1 MNMREYLC
9 RHMIVG
15 TFTAG
20 YICVD
25 AIVDDLEGFVGVV
38 NSNDYYISEIIMWDR
53 VAIGMDSKIGYGGP
67 ADPRA
72 ATEYYFS
79 ETFLS
84 KTFQSTDCP
93 DAYLHFISEC
103 MAKYPDHDLFP
114 SFTVVCK

>member
-1 MNMREYLC
+1 MKMREYLSQ
-9 RHMIVG
+9 HMIVG
-15 TFTAG
+15 TFLPE

-25 AIVDDLEGFVGVV
+25 AIVDNPEEFIDVV
-38 NSNDYYISEIIMWDR
+38 NANGYYISETIMWDR
-53 VAIGMDSKIGYGGP
+53 VASGMGSKIGYGDP